1 MWCKLGIL
9 GHWNKVLFCNCR
21 NCGMGRVQFCN
32 LPSVRN
38 MQKMRQ
44 PVSKQEYKPTDKTIS
59 SSSLALD
66 LTKHFTIK
74 IVICH
79 EQKLSRSRTKDSPS
93 WIFINI
99 LKKQLQETQ
108 KPAGY
113 SAQIGHP
120 TAPSSRPRIS
130 RTPAPSGR
138 RRRSSSNC
146 ASEEPQD
153 GCLAHT
159 SGRFLVDFGKISTG
173 CNCNLMVYQS
183 IGYWAIVGFYGFLL
197 GGMGFR

>member
-1 MWCKLGIL
+1 M
-9 GHWNKVLFCNCR
+9 
-21 NCGMGRVQFCN
+21 QFYN
-32 LPSVRN
+32 LPAVRN

-44 PVSKQEYKPTDKTIS
+44 PVSKQEYKPTDITIS

-66 LTKHFTIK
+66 LTKRFTIK

-79 EQKLSRSRTKDSPS
+79 EQKMSRSRTRDSS
-93 WIFINI
+93 SSIFINI

-108 KPAGY
+108 KPAEY

-159 SGRFLVDFGKISTG
+159 SGRFLLVDFGKISTG

-183 IGYWAIVGFYGFLL
+183 IGYLAIVGFYWFLVD
-197 GGMGFR
+197 GMGFR

>member
-1 MWCKLGIL
+1 MTIYDKIETSVFLRDVDVSLGYWGTGIRSCFATVEIV
-9 GHWNKVLFCNCR
+9 GWAGCNFA
-21 NCGMGRVQFCN
+21 NI
-32 LPSVRN
+32 PSVRN

-44 PVSKQEYKPTDKTIS
+44 PVSKQEYKPTDKTVS

-93 WIFINI
+93 SIFINI

-108 KPAGY
+108 KPAEY

-159 SGRFLVDFGKISTG
+159 LGRFLVDFGKISTG

-183 IGYWAIVGFYGFLL
+183 IGY
-197 GGMGFR
+197 